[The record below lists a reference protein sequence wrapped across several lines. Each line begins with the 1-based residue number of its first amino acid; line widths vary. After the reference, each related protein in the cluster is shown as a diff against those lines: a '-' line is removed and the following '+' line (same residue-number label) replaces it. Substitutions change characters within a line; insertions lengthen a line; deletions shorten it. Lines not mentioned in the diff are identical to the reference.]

1 MAGRSVGRLLLL
13 LDVGVM
19 EMFWVFAGAAGEE
32 KMLLVSKEKL
42 LVLAGDYCGWRRERV
57 ASMAS
62 FS

>member
-1 MAGRSVGRLLLL
+1 
-13 LDVGVM
+13 
-19 EMFWVFAGAAGEE
+19 MFYVVVVAITSPVLEKKALTVAGAAGEE

-62 FS
+62 CS